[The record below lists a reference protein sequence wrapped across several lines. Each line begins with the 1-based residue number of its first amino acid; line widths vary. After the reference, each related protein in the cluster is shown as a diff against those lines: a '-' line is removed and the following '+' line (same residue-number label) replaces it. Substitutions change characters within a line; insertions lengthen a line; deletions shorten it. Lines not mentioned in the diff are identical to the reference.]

1 MYFFMTEQHQDW
13 AGQKSQ
19 STIVIYEKNRMM
31 GKENFVSAHFAE
43 KFQHPFGNSFQMSPY
58 DLDIY
63 ATQGDIYKSG
73 VPPRYP

>member
-1 MYFFMTEQHQDW
+1 
-13 AGQKSQ
+13 
-19 STIVIYEKNRMM
+19 M

-73 VPPRYP
+73 VHPRYP